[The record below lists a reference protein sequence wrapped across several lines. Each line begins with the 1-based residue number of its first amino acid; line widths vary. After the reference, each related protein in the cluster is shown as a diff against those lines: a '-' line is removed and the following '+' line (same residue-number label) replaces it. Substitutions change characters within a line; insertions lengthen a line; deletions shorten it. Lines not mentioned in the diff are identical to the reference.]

1 MKIQFKK
8 LSKEA
13 QKPKFG
19 KPGDA
24 GADLVAAGIVYDE
37 ISNKLICHTGLAV
50 EIPEGMVGLIFP
62 RSSIRNYDLSMA
74 NSVGVIDSGY
84 RGEIIVTFNV
94 NLESKIYSKIGVVI
108 DEGDVTNQQDWLDS
122 FDDEESYKPTLYKE
136 GDRVAQ
142 LVIIP
147 VPLIQYTE
155 VNELSET
162 ERGTGGHGSTGK

>member
-1 MKIQFKK
+1 MKVNFKK
-8 LSKEA
+8 LVPEA

-24 GADLVAAGIVYDE
+24 GADLVATEIVYDAVQ
-37 ISNKLICHTGLAV
+37 NKLICHTGLSV
-50 EIPEGMVGLIFP
+50 EIPEGMVGLVFP

-84 RGEIIVTFNV
+84 RGEIMVTFNV
-94 NLESKIYSKIGVVI
+94 NIEQRIYNKIGEVI

-122 FDDEESYKPTLYKE
+122 FDDDTYSYKLYEK
-136 GDRVAQ
+136 GDRIAQ
-142 LVIIP
+142 LIIMP

-155 VNELSET
+155 VDELSESK
-162 ERGTGGHGSTGK
+162 RGHGGYGSTGR